1 MLGYDLW
8 QLTSAGPA
16 EDLNATERTQP
27 AMLAAGVATWRAW
40 QARGGALPA
49 LVSGHSLGE
58 FTALVCAGALDFA
71 AAHRAGALPR

>member
-49 LVSGHSLGE
+49 LVERPQPGG
-58 FTALVCAGALDFA
+58 V
-71 AAHRAGALPR
+71 HRAGVCRRARLCPRHRPGALPR